1 MSEQHTNWAGNYTYQ
16 ARGVQYPETIEELQ
30 ELVVKSEKIKALGS
44 RHSFNDIA
52 DTSSEQVSLSKL
64 PIETSFDH
72 ERKQVSFGAGLTYG
86 QLCPQIHEQ
95 GYALHNLASL
105 PHISV
110 VGSVATA
117 THGSG
122 DSNGNLAV
130 GVTALEF
137 VSGTGELVSLSRE
150 TNPDIF
156 DGVVVHLGAL
166 GIVTK
171 MTLELQPTFWVQQEV
186 YDRLPL
192 SELYAHF
199 DAIESSA
206 YSVSLFSDWHSDYVK
221 QIWFKRRLS
230 SNEGLEIAPTFHGAS
245 LAQQQRHPVDD
256 AAAVSVTAQRGIPGP
271 WHERLPHF
279 RIDQTPSVGA
289 EIQSEYFVPRK
300 YAVEAYKALTALG
313 DQIRPVLLISE
324 VRTVAADNLWMST
337 AYQQP
342 MVGFHFTWERDWDGV
357 KARLPLIEAALE
369 PFECRPHW
377 GKTFT
382 MAPERIRSF
391 YPKLAEF
398 RALAERFDPQ
408 GKLRNA
414 YLDKVLFS

>member
-1 MSEQHTNWAGNYTYQ
+1 MSEQRQNWAGNYTYQ
-16 ARGVQYPETIEELQ
+16 ARGIQYPESIEELQ
-30 ELVVKSEKIKALGS
+30 ELVVKSDKLKALGS

-52 DTSSEQVSLSKL
+52 DTSSQQVSLSKL
-64 PIETSFDH
+64 NIETSFDR
-72 ERKQVSFGAGLTYG
+72 ERKQVTFGAGLTYG
-86 QLCPQIHEQ
+86 QLCPLIEAQ
-95 GYALHNLASL
+95 GFALHNLASL

-122 DSNGNLAV
+122 DNNGNLAV
-130 GVTALEF
+130 GVTAIEF

-150 TNPDIF
+150 GNPDIF
-156 DGVVVHLGAL
+156 NGVVVHLGAL
-166 GIVTK
+166 GIITK
-171 MTLELQPTFWVQQEV
+171 MTLELQPSFSVQQDV

-192 SELYAHF
+192 SELYANF

-206 YSVSLFSDWHSDYVK
+206 YSVSLFSDWHPDYVK
-221 QIWFKRRLS
+221 QVWLKHRLS
-230 SNEGLEIAPTFHGAS
+230 SSEGQPIEPTFYGAT

-256 AAAVSVTAQRGIPGP
+256 AAAVSVTPQRGIPGP

-300 YAVEAYKALTALG
+300 YAVEAYKAINALG
-313 DQIRPVLLISE
+313 EQIRPVLLISE
-324 VRTVAADNLWMST
+324 IRTVAADNLWMST

-342 MVGFHFTWERDWDGV
+342 MVGFHFTWKRDWDGV

-391 YPKLAEF
+391 YPKLGDF
-398 RALAERFDPQ
+398 LALCQRFDPQ
-408 GKLRNA
+408 GKFRNA

>member
-1 MSEQHTNWAGNYTYQ
+1 MSEQHQNWAGNYTYQ
-16 ARGVQYPETIEELQ
+16 ARGVQYPETVEELQ
-30 ELVVKSEKIKALGS
+30 ELVAKSEKIKALGS

-72 ERKQVSFGAGLTYG
+72 ERKQVIFGAGLTYG

-122 DSNGNLAV
+122 DGNGNLAV

-150 TNPDIF
+150 ANPDIF

-166 GIVTK
+166 GIITK
-171 MTLELQPTFWVQQEV
+171 MTLELQPSFWVQQEV

-199 DAIESSA
+199 DAIETSA

-221 QIWFKRRLS
+221 QVWLKRRLG
-230 SNEGLEIAPTFHGAS
+230 SNEGQEIEPSFHGAT

-313 DQIRPVLLISE
+313 EQIRPVLLISE
-324 VRTVAADNLWMST
+324 VRTVAADTLWMSP

-342 MVGFHFTWERDWDGV
+342 MVGFHFTWERDWEGV

-369 PFECRPHW
+369 PFEGRPHW

-391 YPKLAEF
+391 YPKLADF

-408 GKLRNA
+408 GKFRNA
-414 YLDKVLFS
+414 YLDNVLFG